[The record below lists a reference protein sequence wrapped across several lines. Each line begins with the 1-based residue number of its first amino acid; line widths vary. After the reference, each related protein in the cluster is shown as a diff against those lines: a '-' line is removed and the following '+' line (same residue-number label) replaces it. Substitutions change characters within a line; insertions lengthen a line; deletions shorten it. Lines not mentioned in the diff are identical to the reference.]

1 MGDLGS
7 NVIFTFKGQ
16 ALKSHLLRA
25 QAPKN

>member
-1 MGDLGS
+1 MRELGS
-7 NVIFTFKGQ
+7 NVVFTFKGQ